1 MKPTPVRDGCVMIST
16 DRGLPGATVGFIR
29 GGRMHLGSP
38 KNPISIPVQ
47 ANLIGTRYIYMTP
60 ERATCQCF
68 GCKTYRTLRRIF

>member
-1 MKPTPVRDGCVMIST
+1 
-16 DRGLPGATVGFIR
+16 
-29 GGRMHLGSP
+29 MHLGSP